1 MIMTKAL
8 LAFLFILLLIL
19 PQIRGRFLG
28 WGISNRFRGLDIS
41 KCIVCQ
47 STKSSSEK
55 LKSDE
60 STRWF
65 VESHSSAETDYPEG
79 GELIG
84 TIERVLFFLALIL
97 KAPIVIGFWLAF
109 KTASKWAE
117 WQHIVQVDKEG
128 NIPPTL
134 RRELGN
140 YLFTRFIVGTGVNL
154 ILAMMFGGIYLLFS

>member
-1 MIMTKAL
+1 MTKAL
-8 LAFLFILLLIL
+8 LAFFFILLLIL
-19 PQIRGRFLG
+19 PQIRGRFRG
-28 WGISNRFRGLDIS
+28 WDIANRVRGLDIA

-55 LKSDE
+55 LKGDE

-65 VESHSSAETDYPEG
+65 VESYSSAETGYPEG

-84 TIERVLFFLALIL
+84 AIERVLFFLALIL

-109 KTASKWAE
+109 KVASKWAE
-117 WQHIVQVDKEG
+117 WQHVVQVDREKD
-128 NIPPTL
+128 IPPSL

-140 YLFTRFIVGTGVNL
+140 YLFTRLIVGTGVNL
-154 ILAMMFGGIYLLFS
+154 ILAMLFGGLYLLFP